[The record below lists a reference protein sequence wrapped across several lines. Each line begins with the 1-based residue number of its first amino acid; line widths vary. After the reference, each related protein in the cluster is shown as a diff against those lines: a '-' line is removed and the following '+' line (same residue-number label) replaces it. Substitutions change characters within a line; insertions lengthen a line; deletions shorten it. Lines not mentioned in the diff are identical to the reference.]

1 MFKAKNGSNI
11 LNLRFYGYK
20 CLIQAHKA
28 HSNMLKLALAYGH
41 DQVFTFFSHYFF
53 YKKKQKKK
61 QTTNHNRIV
70 HPKRFNAEN
79 FFKRI
84 NFTKRSIIFS
94 FNKKCILSACL

>member
-53 YKKKQKKK
+53 YKKKTKK
-61 QTTNHNRIV
+61 NRR
-70 HPKRFNAEN
+70 P
-79 FFKRI
+79 
-84 NFTKRSIIFS
+84 IIIELS
-94 FNKKCILSACL
+94 FLKGLTRKIFLNE